1 MGNEENFHKAKLW
14 AAGGDGW
21 SALGGAAHF
30 QYNSTVRQ
38 AASQW
43 KKTIVCTIYMGLKE
57 QDTTYQPAPAKMC
70 SAAAMLKRLAAKPVA

>member
-43 KKTIVCTIYMGLKE
+43 KNYCVYDLYGPQGAGHDI
-57 QDTTYQPAPAKMC
+57 PAPAKMC